1 MGVSFESGLTLF
13 DTVVVVLLRAE
24 WDVLL
29 MTEVLSPRH
38 LNILFHLINAD
49 KSRRDGEL

>member
-1 MGVSFESGLTLF
+1 MSVSFESGLTLF
-13 DTVVVVLLRAE
+13 DAVIVVLLRAE

-38 LNILFHLINAD
+38 LDILVHLVNAD
-49 KSRRDGEL
+49 ESGRDGEL